1 MITVFEIIT
10 VSNANK
16 YSVDLFGSSL
26 LYGVTPTW
34 ATQMKGAS
42 LLLYLFSSRPLS
54 RSDTLYCTL
63 QYYYVNLNFLEMRCD
78 IKLLLFVCF
87 R

>member
-42 LLLYLFSSRPLS
+42 LLLYALKDIFSSLFI
-54 RSDTLYCTL
+54 LYSMPL